1 MQTKKRLVI
10 NLKYMN
16 QFIQKEKFH
25 YEDVRNILQVAKQGN
40 WLVTFDLWSGY
51 RHIDIHSDSQTFF
64 GILLGE

>member
-1 MQTKKRLVI
+1 
-10 NLKYMN
+10 MN

-51 RHIDIHSDSQTFF
+51 CHIDIHSDSQ
-64 GILLGE
+64 ILLGE